1 MGVDTFWGPSSRKA
15 QSAKDIRFIVWPN
28 YKSLD
33 QILLGQ

>member
-1 MGVDTFWGPSSRKA
+1 MGIDTFWGPGSQKG